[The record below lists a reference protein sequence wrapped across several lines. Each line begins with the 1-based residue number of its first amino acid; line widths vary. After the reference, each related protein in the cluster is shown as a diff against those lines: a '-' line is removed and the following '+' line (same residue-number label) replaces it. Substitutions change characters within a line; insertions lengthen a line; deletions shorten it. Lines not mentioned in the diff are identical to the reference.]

1 MVPGKTLSKLE
12 AHLLK
17 LVIPFIRIAQVP
29 GYGEFKIKGPMITV
43 EADVNKTLNEKI
55 LPRQQELIPVTLK
68 RKFTYK
74 ENVME
79 EIVSK
84 SKIRSYFNYF
94 KSNNPLFKNQEL
106 NDQRIDEW
114 IISMKGNIDN
124 LKCQDCEN
132 EEVHICPLDEPLDE
146 LEDIK
151 TINELNNERD
161 DNEEYYDTVLD
172 TFYEKTDNGNGVS
185 DVIAEQIVT
194 NCGNKKVIVAPTDAG
209 NFMNYESDVHI
220 EEKCFPHLF
229 PKGVGGYMSTY
240 FPQKVTFSN

>member
-1 MVPGKTLSKLE
+1 MG

-55 LPRQQELIPVTLK
+55 LPRQEELIPVALK

-132 EEVHICPLDEPLDE
+132 EEVHICPLDELD
-146 LEDIK
+146 
-151 TINELNNERD
+151 NERD

-185 DVIAEQIVT
+185 DVIAEQFVT
-194 NCGNKKVIVAPTDAG
+194 NCSAITSLTP
-209 NFMNYESDVHI
+209 
-220 EEKCFPHLF
+220 FPLS
-229 PKGVGGYMSTY
+229 V
-240 FPQKVTFSN
+240 FS